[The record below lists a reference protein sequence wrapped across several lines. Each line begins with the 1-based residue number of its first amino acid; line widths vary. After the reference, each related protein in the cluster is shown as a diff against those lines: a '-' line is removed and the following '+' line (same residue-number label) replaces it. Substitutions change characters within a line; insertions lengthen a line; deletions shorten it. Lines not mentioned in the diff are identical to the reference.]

1 MKNTAEFAKRQ
12 GRKAPK
18 SVLQHY
24 CISSLRL
31 SRCKHSDYYVGLSEK
46 CSFYINYEEGVMEQN
61 FSLLPSEQ
69 TAKAIQD
76 IFNKPE
82 EKGGRGWD
90 YYREFLKE
98 RTRED
103 IDDCDANVWINRWS
117 IEDGWLF
124 KYNCY
129 EIDLDNGYQDYELTE
144 QRLPW
149 KWECWC
155 MHVLVYK
162 GDRLIEGWEI
172 K

>member
-1 MKNTAEFAKRQ
+1 
-12 GRKAPK
+12 
-18 SVLQHY
+18 
-24 CISSLRL
+24 
-31 SRCKHSDYYVGLSEK
+31 
-46 CSFYINYEEGVMEQN
+46 MEQL

-98 RTRED
+98 RTGKD
-103 IDDCDANVWINRWS
+103 IDDKWANVWINRWS
-117 IEDGWLF
+117 NEDRWF
-124 KYNCY
+124 SKNCYYCY

-144 QRLPW
+144 HQLPW
-149 KWECWC
+149 ENGPWC

>member
-1 MKNTAEFAKRQ
+1 
-12 GRKAPK
+12 
-18 SVLQHY
+18 
-24 CISSLRL
+24 
-31 SRCKHSDYYVGLSEK
+31 
-46 CSFYINYEEGVMEQN
+46 MEQL

-98 RTRED
+98 RTGKD
-103 IDDCDANVWINRWS
+103 INDNWANVWINRGG
-117 IEDGWLF
+117 IYYDLF
-124 KYNCY
+124 AGINCYYCY

-144 QRLPW
+144 HDLPDDGALF
-149 KWECWC
+149 

>member
-1 MKNTAEFAKRQ
+1 
-12 GRKAPK
+12 
-18 SVLQHY
+18 
-24 CISSLRL
+24 
-31 SRCKHSDYYVGLSEK
+31 
-46 CSFYINYEEGVMEQN
+46 MEQL

-82 EKGGRGWD
+82 EKGGMGWD

-98 RTRED
+98 RTGKD
-103 IDDCDANVWINRWS
+103 IDDSSANVWINRWS
-117 IEDGWLF
+117 IEDGWF
-124 KYNCY
+124 SRNHYCY

-144 QRLPW
+144 HEIPW
-149 KWECWC
+149 KWGRVRF